1 MLRFKSDCSTKFKLV
16 SVIFPFSYSHP
27 QNDFKLGTED
37 TSLPSDYQLD
47 SNLSSTLRPDDED
60 VLLVLN
66 LRRNEGLCFGKFLY

>member
-16 SVIFPFSYSHP
+16 SVIFPFSYSRP

-47 SNLSSTLRPDDED
+47 SKSSTLRPDDED
-60 VLLVLN
+60 ESFKKKRRAMLWFISVL
-66 LRRNEGLCFGKFLY
+66 GA